1 MTDLDHEQLKRN
13 CADALEA
20 LTKEQRLDGVA
31 RLADSIRTL
40 SQTYRAHGE
49 QIQAAAW
56 AREDNTVTWHLI
68 HVLEKLEKET
78 TRSTSH

>member
-1 MTDLDHEQLKRN
+1 MTDLDREQLRRA
-13 CADALEA
+13 CSDALEA
-20 LTKEQRLDGVA
+20 LLQRESLDGIA

-40 SQTYRAHGE
+40 SPAYRAHGE

-68 HVLEKLEKET
+68 HVLEKLE
-78 TRSTSH
+78 RGS